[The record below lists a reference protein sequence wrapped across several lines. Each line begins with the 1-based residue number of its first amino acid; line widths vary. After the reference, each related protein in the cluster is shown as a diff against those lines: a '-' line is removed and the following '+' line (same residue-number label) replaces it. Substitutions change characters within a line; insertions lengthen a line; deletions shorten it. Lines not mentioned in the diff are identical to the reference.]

1 MSETA
6 DEVESAVFT
15 ALEPLVGRLSFD
27 SPYRGG
33 KPLISLGRTSIR
45 DWSTGIETGEQL
57 LTVHVW
63 SGEGGEAETARL
75 TAAIRA
81 RLGEGLDLGNGR
93 LVRTRLDFEETGFAA
108 ELSAHHGLLRF
119 RAWVEESPA

>member
-6 DEVESAVFT
+6 EEVENAVFA

-27 SPYRGG
+27 HPYRGG
-33 KPLISLGRTSIR
+33 KPQMSLGGTSIR

-63 SGEGGEAETARL
+63 SRK
-75 TAAIRA
+75 
-81 RLGEGLDLGNGR
+81 
-93 LVRTRLDFEETGFAA
+93 AA
-108 ELSAHHGLLRF
+108 ERKP
-119 RAWVEESPA
+119 PA